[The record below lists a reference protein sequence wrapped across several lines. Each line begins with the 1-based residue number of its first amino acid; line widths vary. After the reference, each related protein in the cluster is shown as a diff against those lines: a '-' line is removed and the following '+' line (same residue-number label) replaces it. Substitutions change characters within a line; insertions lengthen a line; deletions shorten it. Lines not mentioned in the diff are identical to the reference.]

1 MHQPP
6 LPLSQ
11 DLVLIGGGHTHA
23 LVLRKWAM
31 APLPGARLTLINPGP
46 TAPYSGMLPGFVAGH
61 YSRDQLDIDLVQLAQ
76 AAGARLI
83 LGTATGIDPGSGQV
97 LVDGHPPL
105 GFDIASVDV
114 GITSAMPALPGFAD
128 HAVPAKPLGPFAAR
142 WDAYRRG
149 SGRAAIALIGGGVA
163 GAELAMAMAHALAR
177 QGRPATIHLIDNG
190 TALAALPVRSATRL
204 RAALASQDIR
214 LHEDAEI
221 THLSET
227 GIHLADGRTISAEF
241 ITGAA
246 GAQPYPWLAETGL
259 RTEDGFLSVNTH
271 LQTSDPRVFAV
282 GDCAHMAHA
291 PRPKAGVYAVRQAP
305 ILLHNLISSLTGGAL
320 KSYLPQKDYLKLI
333 SLGEKSALGDR
344 FGLSFAGPWVWTWKD
359 RIDRKFMNRF
369 KDLPKMPVPP
379 LPRLRAQGV
388 DEALGPKPLC
398 GGCGAKLGRDALG
411 DALSRLAPPQRD
423 DVMSLP
429 GDDAA
434 LLMTGGIKQ
443 VFTTD
448 HLRSFWPDPAVM
460 AAIATHHALGDIWAM
475 GADPQ
480 AATLSLTLPRL
491 SDALA
496 RRTMSEILATV
507 EPILREAGADIVGGH
522 STIGDELTIGLA
534 VTGLCHHAPVT
545 LAGAEPG
552 AALILTK
559 PIGTGVVMAAAMSGS
574 ADGADV
580 ASALVAMQHGQ
591 KRASQILRAG
601 AQAMTDVTGFGLAGH
616 LQNICA
622 ASDVSAI
629 LTLDA
634 IPLLDGA
641 LALSE
646 RGEQSSLY
654 PNNRA
659 GFPEI
664 PDNPLSRLLFDP
676 QTGGGLLAAVPAD
689 RAEHLLSELRQA
701 GYARAEIIGRIADG
715 PAGQVSIA

>member
-6 LPLSQ
+6 LPLSR

-31 APLPGARLTLINPGP
+31 NPLPGARLTLINPGP

-61 YSRDQLDIDLVQLAQ
+61 YTRDQLDIDLVKLAN

-83 LGTATGIDPGSGQV
+83 IGSANGIDPASATIRI
-97 LVDGHPPL
+97 DTHPPV
-105 GFDIASVDV
+105 GFDVCSVDV
-114 GITSAMPALPGFAD
+114 GITSDMPALPGFAD
-128 HAVPAKPLGPFAAR
+128 NAVPAKPLGPFAAR
-142 WDAYRRG
+142 WDTFRNG
-149 SGRAAIALIGGGVA
+149 DDPTTVAIIGGGVA
-163 GAELAMAMAHALAR
+163 GAELAMAMSHALHKR
-177 QGRPATIHLIDNG
+177 NCPATIHLIDNA
-190 TALAALPVRSATRL
+190 TALSALPAKSARSL
-204 RAALASQDIR
+204 RDAMLALNIV
-214 LHEDAEI
+214 LHENAPI
-221 THLSET
+221 THL
-227 GIHLADGRTISAEF
+227 GKNAVHLQDGRTITADF

-246 GAQPYPWLAETGL
+246 GARPYPWMAETGL
-259 RTEDGFLSVNTH
+259 DTHDGFLTVNDR
-271 LQTSDPRVFAV
+271 LQTSDPRIFAV

-305 ILLHNLISSLTGGAL
+305 VLYHNLSSSLSGGPL
-320 KSYLPQKDYLKLI
+320 KPYIPQKDYLKLI

-344 FGLSFAGPWVWTWKD
+344 FSLTFTGPWVWDWKD
-359 RIDRKFMNRF
+359 RIDRKFMDQF
-369 KDLPKMPVPP
+369 DTLPKMPTPP
-379 LPRLRAQGV
+379 LPHPRAKGV
-388 DEALGPKPLC
+388 TEALGPKPLC

-411 DALSRLAPPQRD
+411 DALSNLALPQRD

-434 LLMTGGIKQ
+434 LLITGGVKQ

-496 RRTMSEILATV
+496 RRTMSEILSTAET
-507 EPILREAGADIVGGH
+507 ILRDAGADIVGGH

-534 VTGLCHHAPVT
+534 LTGLCNARPIT
-545 LAGAEPG
+545 LAGAKPG

-559 PIGTGVVMAAAMSGS
+559 PIGTGVIMAAAMAGT
-574 ADGADV
+574 ARGAHV
-580 ASALVAMQHGQ
+580 AAALEAMQHGQ
-591 KRASQILRAG
+591 KTASHILRQH

-622 ASDVSAI
+622 ASHCAAT
-629 LTLDA
+629 LTLMD

-641 LALSE
+641 LDLSE

-654 PNNRA
+654 ANNRA
-659 GFPEI
+659 GFSNIPET
-664 PDNPLSRLLFDP
+664 PQTRLLFDP
-676 QTGGGLLAAVPAD
+676 QTGGGLLAAIPAD
-689 RAEHLLSELRQA
+689 KVEIMLQDLKTA
-701 GYARAEIIGRIADG
+701 GYAETQIIGQITDG
-715 PAGQVSIA
+715 PSGQVSIV